1 MLQNDCLLSYLT
13 VLDNCL
19 IGLKIQ
25 GKVTEEDKNYVI
37 NLLNNYAL
45 GDFINKYP
53 NSLSG
58 GMKQR
63 VALIRTLA
71 LKPDILLLDEPTSA
85 LDYQTSLTVSKDISK
100 IIRQEKKTA
109 IMVTHDINQAISMSD
124 KIIVLTK
131 RPATIK
137 SIYNINLSS
146 NNPLDRKKEKDF
158 NDYYEKIWKDLDIY
172 E

>member
-1 MLQNDCLLSYLT
+1 
-13 VLDNCL
+13 
-19 IGLKIQ
+19 
-25 GKVTEEDKNYVI
+25 
-37 NLLNNYAL
+37 
-45 GDFINKYP
+45 
-53 NSLSG
+53 
-58 GMKQR
+58 
-63 VALIRTLA
+63 
-71 LKPDILLLDEPTSA
+71 
-85 LDYQTSLTVSKDISK
+85 
-100 IIRQEKKTA
+100 
-109 IMVTHDINQAISMSD
+109 MVTHDINQAISMSD